1 MEIRKHL
8 KMLIYYLLNS
18 WYVAKTMLKDK
29 FLFWIHIRR
38 EERLKSMSKE
48 EINGRFLENEINYQ
62 NQKRYFGKSNTID
75 KPFMRLIKGKQERM
89 QKYLTLEMK
98 GDISTDAYVFNFM
111 PNTFETWGEINKVFR
126 NITLKLI

>member
-111 PNTFETWGEINKVFR
+111 PNTFETWGEINKVLR